1 MTLGFIFL
9 GIAAVWFLLGIGVG
23 KCLKRN
29 RQRYVVSDRDKK
41 RQADRIKGQRIT
53 EERRK
58 VVRQKMSVIVAGKGF
73 VDADSA
79 RN

>member
-9 GIAAVWFLLGIGVG
+9 GIVASFLLGIGVG
-23 KCLKRN
+23 YHLKRN
-29 RQRYVVSDRDKK
+29 RHRYVVSDRDRA

-58 VVRQKMSVIVAGKGF
+58 GVR
-73 VDADSA
+73 
-79 RN
+79 RCR